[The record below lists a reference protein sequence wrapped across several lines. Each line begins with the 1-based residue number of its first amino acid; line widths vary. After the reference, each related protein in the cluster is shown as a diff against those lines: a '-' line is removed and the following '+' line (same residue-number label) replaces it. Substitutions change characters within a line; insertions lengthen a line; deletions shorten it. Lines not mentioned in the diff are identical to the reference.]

1 MCPALPHRHRPMA
14 SDHLLSRGARTLVV
28 GGGLVGLATAYRLL
42 QAGVE
47 HVTLLEKDTRVACQQ
62 STHNSGVLHSGLFYK
77 PGSEKAV
84 LSVRGLRQ
92 MVEFCQ
98 EHRIPHEICG
108 KIVVATTPAE
118 VARLDTLEDRGT
130 KNGLIG
136 LRRLASPAE
145 IREIEPHAAGIAAL
159 HVPQEGIVDY
169 RAVAD
174 ALAAEI
180 GRLGGRIRLGSRLT
194 AMQRDGSA
202 WLVHTAGEEFRADFV
217 VTCGGLHSDRLVRL
231 SGLEP
236 QARIV
241 PFRGEYFQL
250 APAAT
255 HLVRHLIYPVPD
267 PAFPFLGVHFTR
279 LIHGGIE
286 AGPNAVLAFAR
297 EGYSW
302 RAVDLRDLGGA
313 LAFPGLWR
321 FLARHPRMCGY
332 EIYRSLSKREFS
344 RSLQKLVP
352 TIQAGDLVPGA
363 AGVRAQAM
371 SSDGRLVEDFE
382 FVRGAGVLHVVNAPS
397 PAATASLAIGER
409 IAGLVLG
416 RS

>member
-1 MCPALPHRHRPMA
+1 MA
-14 SDHLLSRGARTLVV
+14 ADDPLSRDGRTLVV
-28 GGGLVGLATAYRLL
+28 GGGLVGLATAWRLL
-42 QAGVE
+42 QAGVAD
-47 HVTLLEKDTRVACQQ
+47 VTLLEKDARVASQQ
-62 STHNSGVLHSGLFYK
+62 STHNSGVLHAGLFYK

-84 LSVRGLRQ
+84 LAVRGLRQ

-118 VARLDTLEDRGT
+118 VPRLDTLLERGT
-130 KNGLIG
+130 ANGLDG
-136 LRRLASPAE
+136 LRRLTSAAE
-145 IREIEPHAAGIAAL
+145 IRDIEPHAAGLAAV

-180 GRLGGRIRLGSRLT
+180 GRLGGTIRTGSRVT
-194 AMQRDGSA
+194 AMHRDSTG
-202 WLVHTAGEEFRADFV
+202 WHVRTTADELRADFV

-231 SGLEP
+231 SGLQP
-236 QARIV
+236 TARIV
-241 PFRGEYFQL
+241 PFRGEYCEL
-250 APAAT
+250 VPAAM

-279 LIHGGIE
+279 LIHGGVE
-286 AGPNAVLAFAR
+286 AGPNAVLALAR

-302 RAVDLRDLGGA
+302 ARVNLRDLGGS
-313 LAFPGLWR
+313 LAFAGLWR

-332 EIYRSLSKREFS
+332 EIYRSFSRAEFC

-352 TIQAGDLVPGA
+352 AIAPGDLAPGG

-371 SSDGRLVEDFE
+371 SRDGRLVEDFT
-382 FVRGAGVLHVVNAPS
+382 FVRGPGVLHVVNAPS

-409 IAGLVLG
+409 IAGLALG
-416 RS
+416 RHSS

>member
-1 MCPALPHRHRPMA
+1 MA
-14 SDHLLSRGARTLVV
+14 ADDRLSRDGRTLVV
-28 GGGLVGLATAYRLL
+28 GGGLVGLATAWRLL
-42 QAGVE
+42 QAGVAD
-47 HVTLLEKDTRVACQQ
+47 VTLLEKDARVASQQ
-62 STHNSGVLHSGLFYK
+62 STHNSGVLHAGLFYK

-84 LSVRGLRQ
+84 RAVRGLRQ

-118 VARLDTLEDRGT
+118 VPRLDTLLERGT
-130 KNGLIG
+130 ANGLIG
-136 LRRLASPAE
+136 LRRLASAAE
-145 IREIEPHAAGIAAL
+145 IRDIEPHAAGIAAV

-174 ALAAEI
+174 ALAADI
-180 GRLGGRIRLGSRLT
+180 GRLG
-194 AMQRDGSA
+194 
-202 WLVHTAGEEFRADFV
+202 DFV

-231 SGLEP
+231 SGLRP
-236 QARIV
+236 TTRIV
-241 PFRGEYFQL
+241 PFRGEYCEL
-250 APAAT
+250 VPAAT

-267 PAFPFLGVHFTR
+267 PAFPFLGVHLTR

-286 AGPNAVLAFAR
+286 AGPNAVLALAR

-302 RAVDLRDLGGA
+302 ARVNLRDLGGS

-321 FLARHPRMCGY
+321 FLARHPRTCGY
-332 EIYRSLSKREFS
+332 EIYRSFS
-344 RSLQKLVP
+344 RGEFCRSLRKLVP
-352 TIQAGDLVPGA
+352 EITAGDLAPGG

-371 SSDGRLVEDFE
+371 SRDGRLVEDFA
-382 FVRGAGVLHVVNAPS
+382 FVRGPGVLHVVNAPS

-409 IAGLVLG
+409 IAGLALG
-416 RS
+416 HPAAA

>member
-1 MCPALPHRHRPMA
+1 MA
-14 SDHLLSRGARTLVV
+14 TDHSLRRDARTLVV
-28 GGGLVGLATAYRLL
+28 GGGLVGLATAWRLL

-47 HVTLLEKDTRVACQQ
+47 DVTLLEKDSRVASQQ
-62 STHNSGVLHSGLFYK
+62 STHNSGVLHAGLFYK

-84 LSVRGLRQ
+84 LAVRGLRQ
-92 MVEFCQ
+92 MAEFCQ

-118 VARLDTLEDRGT
+118 VPRLDMLLERGT
-130 KNGLIG
+130 TNGLVG
-136 LRRLASPAE
+136 LRRLGSAAE
-145 IREIEPHAAGIAAL
+145 IRDIEPHAAGIAAV

-174 ALAAEI
+174 ALASEI
-180 GRLGGRIRLGSRLT
+180 VRLGGMIRTGSRLT
-194 AMQRDGSA
+194 GMRRDSTGWHVRTTSDE
-202 WLVHTAGEEFRADFV
+202 VRGDFV

-231 SGLEP
+231 SGLRP
-236 QARIV
+236 PVQIV
-241 PFRGEYFQL
+241 PFRGEYCEL
-250 APAAT
+250 VPAAT

-279 LIHGGIE
+279 LIHGGVE
-286 AGPNAVLAFAR
+286 AGPNAVLALAR

-302 RAVDLRDLGGA
+302 AAVNLRDLGGS
-313 LAFPGLWR
+313 LAFRGLWR

-332 EIYRSLSKREFS
+332 EIYRSFSRAEFC

-352 TIQAGDLVPGA
+352 AIEPGQLVPGG

-382 FVRGAGVLHVVNAPS
+382 FVRGPGILHVVNAPS

-409 IAGLVLG
+409 IVGLVLG
-416 RS
+416 PTAHP